1 MTLKLQ
7 SNIRVFLLQRNAQ
20 EAAQVE
26 RAQQVEA
33 APAPAESTAE
43 ESEEDMD
50 WEDMDLDAVKLPGT
64 QKEELPATEAVKRPP
79 AQGDRV
85 GLH

>member
-1 MTLKLQ
+1 MQ
-7 SNIRVFLLQRNAQ
+7 SNAQ
-20 EAAQVE
+20 KAAEAE
-26 RAQQVEA
+26 GTQQVEA
-33 APAPAESTAE
+33 APAAAETKLE

-64 QKEELPATEAVKRPP
+64 KKEELPATEAVKRPP
-79 AQGDRV
+79 AAGDWV